1 MSYQYGPN
9 TGDPTDDLLTTR
21 AILPPFLPTS
31 RSIRPSWMEEEA
43 AMRVTDGGENVVSI
57 VEPKKREGGEN
68 DRRRK
73 DVNTIPLSLFKY
85 RLTDARSSF
94 RLANQG
100 RKGHCTLP
108 CPLSQGACSRMA
120 VPVAFA
126 KGA

>member
-57 VEPKKREGGEN
+57 VEPREGREK
-68 DRRRK
+68 RK
-73 DVNTIPLSLFKY
+73 E
-85 RLTDARSSF
+85 
-94 RLANQG
+94 
-100 RKGHCTLP
+100 
-108 CPLSQGACSRMA
+108 RMIG
-120 VPVAFA
+120 VV
-126 KGA
+126 KM

>member
-57 VEPKKREGGEN
+57 VEPKKREKEE
-68 DRRRK
+68 
-73 DVNTIPLSLFKY
+73 
-85 RLTDARSSF
+85 
-94 RLANQG
+94 
-100 RKGHCTLP
+100 
-108 CPLSQGACSRMA
+108 RMIG
-120 VPVAFA
+120 VV
-126 KGA
+126 KM